1 MGITDHQVIHRGNA
15 DSSMLDQQLKVS
27 ACHMLRKS
35 VDTNVLQDESAFVK
49 KKKKEVLLTK

>member
-35 VDTNVLQDESAFVK
+35 VDTNALQDESAFVK
-49 KKKKEVLLTK
+49 KKKKFF